1 MLGRIKQDAKVIEFD
16 VFQERA
22 GMVQRFVGE
31 LPGAFKIGAQVFSF
45 DGFQIQT
52 EGQIIVIA
60 PFAPGRQQA
69 DAHAQIP
76 DGALIGGSV
85 FGLASGHEVEFGDP
99 EFFLVLFDVLEPC
112 IEQLGYIKAVFGDVR
127 RFHLREAQ
135 PAQRQREHFPTFLW
149 AAGRNRLAESDYA

>member
-1 MLGRIKQDAKVIEFD
+1 
-16 VFQERA
+16 
-22 GMVQRFVGE
+22 MVQRFVGE

-112 IEQLGYIKAVFGDVR
+112 IEQLGYIKAVFGDVPPVPFARSAGRPSVNASIFR
-127 RFHLREAQ
+127 RFLGSR
-135 PAQRQREHFPTFLW
+135 
-149 AAGRNRLAESDYA
+149 S